1 MSINKSQ
8 YLDELTKNQKIRSI
22 KINKNLDGSTPPSVF
37 IGHWNYPK
45 VYAGP
50 MITPDK
56 GDTSLLDSPETWI
69 QNGKTGKDIFNFR
82 MNLIR
87 GKQLIGIKDLE
98 NPYIEKLQS
107 ISLSKYSTDSEA
119 TFKKHPTGG
128 GYQGESE
135 PYGPSALIKKF
146 DIDEV
151 RWDKKLEKSYYDTDL
166 KATDAVMAMYNHN
179 VPFSKLQKAF
189 SVGAFGE
196 KQNRKLVPT
205 RWSITACDTAIS
217 NGLLKEV
224 KYNPT
229 IDSYE
234 VYNYSSLGN
243 NFIIILIPEEW
254 EFEMIETYLKVL
266 NNEKITFIDHE
277 YNKGKTSYSPLQG
290 AYYAGKLAVLEHLR
304 KVHRQSGVIIIR
316 EIYENFE
323 PLGVFNVREN
333 IRIAMSQNPMSFE
346 TLKESLNFANNKLKS
361 STDYYVENSHL
372 LKELFIS
379 KQTTLD
385 AFF

>member
-1 MSINKSQ
+1 M
-8 YLDELTKNQKIRSI
+8 
-22 KINKNLDGSTPPSVF
+22 
-37 IGHWNYPK
+37 
-45 VYAGP
+45 
-50 MITPDK
+50 
-56 GDTSLLDSPETWI
+56 
-69 QNGKTGKDIFNFR
+69 
-82 MNLIR
+82 
-87 GKQLIGIKDLE
+87 
-98 NPYIEKLQS
+98 
-107 ISLSKYSTDSEA
+107 
-119 TFKKHPTGG
+119 
-128 GYQGESE
+128 
-135 PYGPSALIKKF
+135 
-146 DIDEV
+146 
-151 RWDKKLEKSYYDTDL
+151 
-166 KATDAVMAMYNHN
+166 
-179 VPFSKLQKAF
+179 
-189 SVGAFGE
+189 
-196 KQNRKLVPT
+196 
-205 RWSITACDTAIS
+205 
-217 NGLLKEV
+217 

>member
-119 TFKKHPTGG
+119 T
-128 GYQGESE
+128 
-135 PYGPSALIKKF
+135 
-146 DIDEV
+146 
-151 RWDKKLEKSYYDTDL
+151 
-166 KATDAVMAMYNHN
+166 
-179 VPFSKLQKAF
+179 
-189 SVGAFGE
+189 
-196 KQNRKLVPT
+196 
-205 RWSITACDTAIS
+205 
-217 NGLLKEV
+217 
-224 KYNPT
+224 
-229 IDSYE
+229 
-234 VYNYSSLGN
+234 
-243 NFIIILIPEEW
+243 
-254 EFEMIETYLKVL
+254 
-266 NNEKITFIDHE
+266 
-277 YNKGKTSYSPLQG
+277 
-290 AYYAGKLAVLEHLR
+290 
-304 KVHRQSGVIIIR
+304 
-316 EIYENFE
+316 
-323 PLGVFNVREN
+323 
-333 IRIAMSQNPMSFE
+333 
-346 TLKESLNFANNKLKS
+346 
-361 STDYYVENSHL
+361 
-372 LKELFIS
+372 
-379 KQTTLD
+379 
-385 AFF
+385 